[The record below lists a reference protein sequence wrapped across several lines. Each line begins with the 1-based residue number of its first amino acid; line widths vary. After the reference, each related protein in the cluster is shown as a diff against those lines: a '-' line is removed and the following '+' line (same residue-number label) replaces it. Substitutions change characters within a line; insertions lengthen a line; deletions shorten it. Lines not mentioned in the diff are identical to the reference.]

1 MVGIGFFHNN
11 LSVVATYRMG
21 WGNGLEGSFAQQTW
35 MLRMSSQKLMLHL
48 QPAIIVITIGNL
60 ASSIDQESAHC
71 ALLK

>member
-1 MVGIGFFHNN
+1 MVCIGCFHNN

-35 MLRMSSQKLMLHL
+35 MMRMSSQKLMLHL
-48 QPAIIVITIGNL
+48 LPAIIVITISNL
-60 ASSIDQESAHC
+60 ALSIDQESAYC